1 MIKPH
6 KTATLEEFVESKTS
20 SFTSYQAFSLVEI
33 INDKTSVPIEFP
45 AYIVLNDYFDEIKAL
60 TVDIELSDV
69 EYLKYRYRP
78 KLLAFD
84 LYANTELGFL
94 ILMINDIFSIRDFNL
109 RKLKL
114 IPKTSL
120 STLLTNIKS
129 AESKFIENYNTAA
142 RGDN

>member
-45 AYIVLNDYFDEIKAL
+45 AYSVLNDYFDEIKAL

-78 KLLAFD
+78 KLLSFD
-84 LYANTELGFL
+84 LYGNTELGFL